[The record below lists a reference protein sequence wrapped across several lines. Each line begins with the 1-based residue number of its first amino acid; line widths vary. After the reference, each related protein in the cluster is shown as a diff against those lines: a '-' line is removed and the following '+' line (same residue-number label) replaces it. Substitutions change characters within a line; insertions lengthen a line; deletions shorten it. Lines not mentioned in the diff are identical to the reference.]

1 MGIVTTIVRLMTMD
15 DLEEVA
21 RLELTHQTQPWSKR
35 QFEDELAQGNRF
47 YLVAGAPVEAFGGVM
62 IMGEE
67 AHVTNLLVIPGH
79 RRRGLGRLVMVSLI
93 EAAIGAGAKHL
104 TLEVRASNEAARAL
118 YASIGLVPVGVRPK
132 YYGDDDALIM
142 WAHDIDHPGFLDAP
156 R

>member
-1 MGIVTTIVRLMTMD
+1 MGIVTTIVRPMTTD
-15 DLEEVA
+15 DLNEVA
-21 RLELTHQTQPWSKR
+21 RLEQEHQPRPWSKTLF
-35 QFEDELAQGNRF
+35 QDELAQGNRV
-47 YLVAGAPVEAFGGVM
+47 YLVAGSPVEAFGGVM

-67 AHVTNLLVIPGH
+67 AHVTNLLVVPKH
-79 RRRGLGRLVMVSLI
+79 RRRGLGRLVMSLLI

-118 YASIGLVPVGVRPK
+118 YASMGLVPVGVRPK

-142 WAHDIDHPGFLDAP
+142 WAHDIDHPGFLEAL